1 MLKGALRSLTLW
13 NRPPA
18 GNEQKSNMNM
28 FSIFK
33 KIHLTLDVKIKKL
46 LSSVR
51 VSKGTAVKWA
61 AEIIKKVKLLV

>member
-13 NRPPA
+13 NLLLQ
-18 GNEQKSNMNM
+18 GMNKVEHEV

-33 KIHLTLDVKIKKL
+33 KVYLTLDVKNKKL